1 MAGVVGVAGQVGWRG
16 PLRDRSRDRSLEGCS
31 SGWIGDPLAVG
42 VARVSNAAKRVEA
55 VEVHQ
60 LDDLALFGGELVERG
75 PNRPAFL
82 GQPDLVDDVLGRVRL
97 DDRVREL
104 GLLDAAP
111 LRLLAAHGVD
121 GAVMDHAH
129 QPCTDG
135 PALRVVAAR
144 VPPHRQERLLHDLL
158 REERLPDDA
167 ARECHGARRVPSE
180 QSSEGFAVATAD
192 PLDELP
198 VSGVGEVGRHGNLP

>member
-1 MAGVVGVAGQVGWRG
+1 MSSSILSWLRIIAATPDRAPEPAHPEQRPRLHGPERQPEPVGD
-16 PLRDRSRDRSLEGCS
+16 LRLR
-31 SGWIGDPLAVG
+31 
-42 VARVSNAAKRVEA
+42 EA

-75 PNRPAFL
+75 SNRPAFL
-82 GQPDLVDDVLGRVRL
+82 GQPDLVDDILGRVRL